1 MADSSP
7 PCIILMRKVR
17 QGVRVRLI
25 GYFTS
30 WMVAG
35 LLVVFAAAGA
45 SPAVAQIRFAVT
57 LPEAAADAPITGRL
71 IVVAARRSADGA
83 ATAAEPRLTIG
94 MNGPPA
100 FGMDVAGLK
109 PGATVTVDAKADGF
123 PFGLDRLPAGDY
135 RVQAVLVPYVRAKR
149 ADGHTIWVPT
159 NDQRVIAPM
168 FPGNPYSKPADVR
181 LDPAAGA
188 PVALTLTEKI
198 GPIARE
204 PDTPWIKRVR
214 IPSKILSDFWGM
226 PISIGAEVLL
236 PKGFAEHPDVR
247 YPAIYTY
254 GHFGAPFNFDPDPK
268 SDTEG
273 ARRGAADANVKT
285 GYQFSKE
292 WMGDKFPRMVAI
304 TLETPGPYF
313 FESYALNSANN
324 GPWGDAITKELM
336 PYLEKTFRLI
346 DQPYGRIV
354 EGASTGGWEALALQL
369 HYPDLFGGA
378 WVFNPDPID
387 FTRYQLT
394 DIYKED
400 NMFTLKVSEWNVQEK
415 PFRRSREGHPLI
427 DFRTLAA
434 LEAML
439 GSKGRSY
446 YQLDIWQTTH
456 SPVGAD
462 GYPVLLYDKKTGVI
476 NKDVVKYMREKGF
489 DLSGYARD
497 NWATLGPKLRGK
509 LHFFAGEM
517 DDFYLNLAVYRF
529 QEMIGEVA
537 GKDYPIRFEYGRPKK
552 GHNWHHT
559 DWAGVVREVA
569 DHVRKTAPEGA
580 RAEAWNY

>member
-1 MADSSP
+1 MGISK
-7 PCIILMRKVR
+7 LVR
-17 QGVRVRLI
+17 P
-25 GYFTS
+25 
-30 WMVAG
+30 
-35 LLVVFAAAGA
+35 LLRWSLAAAAFAFAGPLA
-45 SPAVAQIRFAVT
+45 AQVSFSVT
-57 LPEAAADAPITGRL
+57 LPKSAASEPVTGRL
-71 IVVAARRSADGA
+71 IVVTARRSEEGSPAR
-83 ATAAEPRLTIG
+83 AEPREMIG

-100 FGMDVAGLK
+100 FGMDVENLR
-109 PGATVTVDAKADGF
+109 PGATVTLDASSDGF

-135 RVQAVLVPYVRAKR
+135 RVQAVLIPYKKAKR
-149 ADGHTIWVPT
+149 ADGHIVWVPMS
-159 NDQRVIAPM
+159 DQRVIAPL
-168 FPGNPYSKPADVR
+168 FPGNPYSRPADVR
-181 LDPAAGA
+181 LDPSVKTS
-188 PVALTLTEKI
+188 VALTLTETI

-214 IPSKILSDFWGM
+214 IKSKLLSDFWGM
-226 PISIGAEVLL
+226 PMYIGAEVLL
-236 PKGFAEHPDVR
+236 PKDFDRHPDAR

-254 GHFGAPFNFDPDPK
+254 GHFGGSFNFDTDPA
-268 SDTEG
+268 SDSEA
-273 ARRGAADANVKT
+273 ARRAAADANVKT
-285 GYQFSKE
+285 GYQFYQA
-292 WMGDKFPRMVAI
+292 WNGDDFPRMAAI

-313 FESYALNSANN
+313 VESYALNSANN

-400 NMFTLKVSEWNVQEK
+400 NMFTLKINDWITKEK
-415 PFRRSREGHPLI
+415 PFRRSREGQPLV
-427 DFRTLAA
+427 DLRTLAA

-439 GSKGRSY
+439 GSKGRSG
-446 YQLDIWQTTH
+446 YQLGIWQATH
-456 SPVGAD
+456 GPVGPD
-462 GYPVLLYDKKTGVI
+462 GYPVMLFDYRTGVI
-476 NKDVVKYMREKGF
+476 NKDVARYMREQGF
-489 DLSGYARD
+489 DLSAYTRD

-509 LHFFAGEM
+509 LNLFAGEM

-529 QEMIGEVA
+529 EDMIAGVA
-537 GKDYPIRFEYGRPKK
+537 GSDYPIRFEYGRPKK

-569 DHVRKTAPEGA
+569 EHVRTNAPDGA
-580 RAEAWNY
+580 AVDQWNY

>member
-1 MADSSP
+1 MRLFNH
-7 PCIILMRKVR
+7 CRRGILAVLAL
-17 QGVRVRLI
+17 V
-25 GYFTS
+25 S
-30 WMVAG
+30 
-35 LLVVFAAAGA
+35 LVVVAPA
-45 SPAVAQIRFAVT
+45 SAQISFSVT
-57 LPEAAADAPITGRL
+57 LPSKAADAPVTGRL
-71 IVVAARRSADGA
+71 IVVAAPRSNTSLAR
-83 ATAAEPRLTIG
+83 AEPRQLLG
-94 MNGPPA
+94 MSGPPA
-100 FGMDVAGLK
+100 FGVDVENLA
-109 PGATVTVDAKADGF
+109 PGTTVTVDAKADGF
-123 PFGLDRLPAGDY
+123 PFDLDRLPAGDY
-135 RVQAVLVPYVRAKR
+135 RIQAVLIPYVKAKR
-149 ADGHTIWVPT
+149 ADGHTIWVPVS
-159 NDQRVIAPM
+159 DQRVGAAM
-168 FPGNPYSKPADVR
+168 FPGNPYSKPLDAR
-181 LDPAAGA
+181 LDPAGGA

-198 GPIARE
+198 GPVARD

-214 IPSKILSDFWGM
+214 IKSKILSDFWGI

-236 PKGFAEHPDVR
+236 PKDFAKHPNVR
-247 YPAIYTY
+247 YPAIYTF
-254 GHFGAPFNFDPDPK
+254 GHFGAPFNFNPDPA
-268 SDTEG
+268 SDTDG

-285 GYQFSKE
+285 GYQFSRE
-292 WMGDKFPRMVAI
+292 WTGDGFPRMAAI

-324 GPWGDAITKELM
+324 GPWGDAITRELM

-400 NMFTLKVSEWNVQEK
+400 NMFTLQINDWITKEK
-415 PFRRSREGHPLI
+415 PFRRSREGMPLM
-427 DFRTLAA
+427 DLRTLAA
-434 LEAML
+434 FEAMM

-456 SPVGAD
+456 GPVGAD
-462 GYPVLLYDKKTGVI
+462 GYPVLLYDKKTGAI
-476 NKDVVKYMREKGF
+476 NKEVVRYMREHGF

-509 LHFFAGEM
+509 LNFFAGEM

-529 QEMIGEVA
+529 QDMVAEVA
-537 GKDYPIRFEYGRPKK
+537 GPDYPIRFEYGRPKK

-569 DHVRKTAPEGA
+569 DHVRSAAPAGA
-580 RAEAWNY
+580 PVDTWNY

>member
-1 MADSSP
+1 MGF
-7 PCIILMRKVR
+7 LEN
-17 QGVRVRLI
+17 GRLLL
-25 GYFTS
+25 S
-30 WMVAG
+30 CCLALVG
-35 LLVVFAAAGA
+35 LAFGAPAAA
-45 SPAVAQIRFAVT
+45 QISFSVT
-57 LPEAAADAPITGRL
+57 LPQSATSEPVTGRL
-71 IVVAARRSADGA
+71 IVVTTRRAADGA
-83 ATAAEPRLTIG
+83 PAKVEPRQSIG

-100 FGMDVAGLK
+100 FGMDVENLR
-109 PGATVTVDAKADGF
+109 PGTTVTLDAKSDGF

-135 RVQAVLVPYVRAKR
+135 SVQAILIPYTKAKR
-149 ADGHTIWVPT
+149 ADGHTIWVPM

-181 LDPAAGA
+181 LDPAASA

-214 IPSKILSDFWGM
+214 IKSKILSDFWGM
-226 PISIGAEVLL
+226 PMTIGAEVLI
-236 PKGFAEHPDVR
+236 PKDFDKHPGAR

-254 GHFGAPFNFDPDPK
+254 GHFGGSFNFDTDPA
-268 SDTEG
+268 SDSEG
-273 ARRGAADANVKT
+273 ARRAAADANVKT
-285 GYQFSKE
+285 GYQFAQE
-292 WMGDKFPRMVAI
+292 WSGEKFPRMVGI

-378 WVFNPDPID
+378 WIFNPDPID

-400 NMFTLKVSEWNVQEK
+400 NMFTLKINDWITQEK
-415 PFRRSREGHPLI
+415 PFRRSREGHPLV
-427 DFRTLAA
+427 DLRTLAA
-434 LEAML
+434 LEGML

-446 YQLDIWQTTH
+446 YQLGIWQTTH
-456 SPVGAD
+456 GPVGPD
-462 GYPVLLYDKKTGVI
+462 GYPVMLYDYKTGVI

-529 QEMIGEVA
+529 QEMIAEVA

-569 DHVRKTAPEGA
+569 DHVRKNAPAGA
-580 RAEAWNY
+580 PVDQWNY